1 MAESRNKFNGEK
13 QTEEDFNI
21 FWKCWNFIPKTFFSS
36 DGNLLKVA
44 DAEKTNK
51 FATLKMFIKRVG
63 SLTE

>member
-1 MAESRNKFNGEK
+1 MAKSRQRKILTFSGNVGILFRKL
-13 QTEEDFNI
+13 
-21 FWKCWNFIPKTFFSS
+21 FFSS